1 MIYLKTEDEI
11 ELLRRANL
19 LVSQTLTEIAK
30 VLRPGVTTRQLD
42 TLAEQVIRDN
52 GATPVFK
59 GFPNPYGP
67 EFPASICASVN
78 NIVVHGIPDDREL
91 QDGDILSVD
100 CGTCLDGFCGD
111 SCYTFCV
118 GEVRDEVKQ
127 LLKATKEALYLG
139 IEAALPGR
147 RIGDV
152 GFAVQQ
158 HCESL
163 GYGVVREFIGHGV
176 GRQMHE
182 DPEVPNY
189 GKRGQGKQIKNGLCI
204 AIEPMITLGSREI
217 AMLEDKWSITTR
229 DGKPAAHFE
238 HSIAIHKGKADIL
251 SSFAEIEAIEGI
263 LY

>member
-1 MIYLKTEDEI
+1 MIYLKTEEEI

-30 VLRPGVTTRQLD
+30 MLRPGVTTRQLD
-42 TLAEQVIRDN
+42 TLAERVIRDN

-91 QDGDILSVD
+91 RDGDILSVD

-118 GEVRDEVKQ
+118 GEVKDEVRQ
-127 LLKATKEALYLG
+127 LLKTTKEALYKG
-139 IEAALPGR
+139 IEAALPGH
-147 RIGDV
+147 RIGDI
-152 GFAVQQ
+152 GYAVQQ
-158 HCESL
+158 HCEAQ

-176 GRQMHE
+176 GRDMHE

-217 AMLEDKWSITTR
+217 AMLADKWSITTR

-238 HSIAIHKGKADIL
+238 HSIAVHNGKPDVL
-251 SSFAEIEAIEGI
+251 SSFAEIEAIEGKR
-263 LY
+263 Y

>member
-139 IEAALPGR
+139 IESALPGR

-204 AIEPMITLGSREI
+204 AIEPMVTLGSREI